1 MSRGVSTGAL
11 RSNGAF
17 VRLFLGRVATNAGDS
32 LYAVASMWLV
42 YDLTGSSLYTGVAGA
57 LVFGP
62 QALQFLAGPLVDRWP
77 LRRVLVATQLVQAV
91 CVLAVPVAAWVDAL
105 SVWVV
110 LGVVPVLTL
119 LNQLVYPAQ
128 YAALPRVVDD
138 DRLVRANSLFS
149 LAYQGAEMVFN
160 AVAGVLV
167 GAVGAVALYVVDS
180 ASFVVAAA
188 LFLGLS
194 IPAAEASSDVGAEG
208 EADADPATAS
218 DPDPDGNADAREAAD
233 DGSYLATLR
242 EGFAYLRGSTL
253 LVMLLGS
260 AVVNLTYGV
269 TLAVLPA
276 FAASLGGAG
285 SYGVL
290 TAAIAGGNLA
300 GAGLA
305 SLAEAQPYGRLAIGG
320 YLLAAVCWTGA
331 VFLPGLPTTAALT
344 FAAFVPMGG
353 ISVVFWSMLQAA
365 VDESLLGRVSAVA
378 SSVSTA
384 AMPVGSLAGGS
395 AATALGTRTVLAGL
409 SVALALLSLYFLVY
423 PDLRTLPAANDAD
436 EESLI
441 RASDASEPS

>member
-1 MSRGVSTGAL
+1 MSSL
-11 RSNGAF
+11 RANGAF
-17 VRLFLGRVATNAGDS
+17 VRLFVGRVVTNAGDS

-42 YDLTGSSLYTGVAGA
+42 YDLTGSSFYTGLAGA

-77 LRRVLVATQLVQAV
+77 LRGVLVGTQIVQAV
-91 CVLAVPVAAWVDAL
+91 CVLAVPVAAWFGAL

-110 LGVVPVLTL
+110 LGVVPVLTA
-119 LNQLVYPAQ
+119 LNQIVYPAQ
-128 YAALPRVVDD
+128 HAALPRIVDE

-149 LAYQGAEMVFN
+149 FAYRGSEMVFN

-180 ASFVVAAA
+180 ATFLATAV

-194 IPAAEASSDVGAEG
+194 IPASEGASEGDDDASSQ
-208 EADADPATAS
+208 
-218 DPDPDGNADAREAAD
+218 RH
-233 DGSYLATLR
+233 LATLR

-253 LVMLLGS
+253 LEMLLGG

-269 TLAVLPA
+269 ALAVLPA
-276 FAASLGGAG
+276 FAASFGGAR

-300 GAGLA
+300 GAGVA
-305 SLAEAQPYGRLAIGG
+305 SLADARPYGRLAVVG
-320 YLLAAVCWTGA
+320 YFAAAACWAGA
-331 VFLPGLPTTAALT
+331 VLLPGLPLTAALT

-353 ISVVFWSMLQAA
+353 ISVVFWSMVQAA

-378 SSVSTA
+378 ASVSTA
-384 AMPVGSLAGGS
+384 AMPVGSLAGGG
-395 AATALGTRTVLAGL
+395 AATAFGTRTVMMGL
-409 SVALALLSLYFLVY
+409 SVTLALLSLYFLVH
-423 PDLRTLPAANDAD
+423 PDLRTLPHVDAVD
-436 EESLI
+436 EETLMRTSP
-441 RASDASEPS
+441 RR